1 MMCSNAVE
9 EPSSS
14 GLLSFRYKYISSRQF
29 AQLYREGMDLVEET
43 ADYLDRAGLALESKR
58 LAPQACIAYTSE
70 SIKLT
75 TRLTQLASWLLVRR
89 AIAIGEITASE
100 AHTHRHKVT
109 LAAQSAG
116 RPERF
121 SELPEMFKQL
131 IDESHRLYGRVRR
144 SIRCLAKA
152 IPPRVTAPRPSR
164 RRSSA
169 SSWNSP
175 PRNRASATA
184 QSALPLTPALSH
196 WEKGVR
202 LHRTR
207 TSRSLLP
214 LGEGQDEG

>member
-14 GLLSFRYKYISSRQF
+14 GLLSFRDKYISSRQF

-43 ADYLDRAGLALESKR
+43 ADYLDRAGRLESKR

-109 LAAQSAG
+109 LAAQSGG
-116 RPERF
+116 RPECF
-121 SELPEMFKQL
+121 SELPEMFKRL
-131 IDESHRLYGRVRR
+131 IDESHRLYGRVLRLDPLL
-144 SIRCLAKA
+144 SEGY
-152 IPPRVTAPRPSR
+152 TAMADG
-164 RRSSA
+164 A
-169 SSWNSP
+169 SPISP
-175 PRNRASATA
+175 QIERIK
-184 QSALPLTPALSH
+184 LEFPAA
-196 WEKGVR
+196 
-202 LHRTR
+202 
-207 TSRSLLP
+207 
-214 LGEGQDEG
+214 